1 MSETPVLPGR
11 LGHLDVARELRG
23 YHTQPAQMRAA
34 GPGKIGQLRLG
45 FSLRNGR
52 SILHDLYRV
61 APLLV
66 QQALYWDEAM
76 PELPICSIISVGGGI
91 LQGDRYTID
100 ITVQEGACAQVNSQG
115 YNRIHQMDANY
126 ASQHQTIRLDA
137 GAYLE
142 YLPDFT
148 IPYRDSR
155 YINHTDIIIDP
166 SATLLYGEMFMTGR
180 KYHHASERF
189 GFDTLSLL
197 TIAQRP
203 DGQRLFHDKIL
214 IEKSNEL
221 LDFAAVM
228 RGYDAFAS
236 VMCLTPPDVA
246 ERIVA
251 RCEVQAGGGQA
262 GGSQTGNLRTGNGQA
277 GDGRAGSGQAGSG
290 QAGGDRVRAW
300 SGVSA
305 LPHEA
310 GLILRAV
317 GVESYDVR
325 AEVRR
330 FWQIVREEARGRT
343 LPDEFLWR

>member
-1 MSETPVLPGR
+1 MSEPGALPDRLGR
-11 LGHLDVARELRG
+11 LDAARELRG

-34 GPGKIGQLRLG
+34 GPGKIGRLRLG

-100 ITVQEGACAQVNSQG
+100 ISVGEGACAQVNSQG
-115 YNRIHQMDANY
+115 YNRVHQMDANY
-126 ASQHQTIRLDA
+126 ASQHQTIRLEA

-155 YINHTDIIIDP
+155 YINHTDIVIEP
-166 SATLLYGEMFMTGR
+166 SATLLYGEMFMAGR

-189 GFDTLSLL
+189 GFDMLSML

-203 DGQRLFHDKIL
+203 DGRRLFHDKIL
-214 IEKSNEL
+214 IEKDNPL

-228 RGYDAFAS
+228 RGHDAFAS
-236 VMCLTPPDVA
+236 ILCLTPPETA
-246 ERIVA
+246 ARIMA
-251 RCEVQAGGGQA
+251 RCEVQAQA
-262 GGSQTGNLRTGNGQA
+262 GA
-277 GDGRAGSGQAGSG
+277 
-290 QAGGDRVRAW
+290 RAW

-305 LPHEA
+305 LPNDA

-317 GVESYDVR
+317 GVETYDVR

-330 FWQIVREEARGRT
+330 FWQIVREEARGRS